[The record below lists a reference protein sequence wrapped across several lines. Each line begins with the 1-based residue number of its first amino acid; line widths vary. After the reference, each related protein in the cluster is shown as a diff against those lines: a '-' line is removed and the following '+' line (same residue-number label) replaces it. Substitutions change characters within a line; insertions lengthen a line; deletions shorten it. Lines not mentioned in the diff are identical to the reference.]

1 MAENKYL
8 SEQEQTEYLKDILR
22 FVNHVLANLYI
33 IADSYNIDRDN
44 TIKHFAT
51 IISSLSDIAT
61 FMGYK
66 EQ

>member
-33 IADSYNIDRDN
+33 IADSHNIDRDN
-44 TIKHFAT
+44 AIEHFAT
-51 IISSLSDIAT
+51 IISNLSDIAT
-61 FMGYK
+61 FKDYK